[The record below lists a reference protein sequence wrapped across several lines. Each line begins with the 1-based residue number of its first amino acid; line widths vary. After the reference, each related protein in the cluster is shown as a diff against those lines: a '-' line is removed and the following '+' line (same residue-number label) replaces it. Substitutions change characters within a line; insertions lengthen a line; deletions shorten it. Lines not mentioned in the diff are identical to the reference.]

1 MYSLLGR
8 KFILIFFFTTIQ
20 ICLNGEE
27 NYWEK
32 VKVENQVSV
41 YRAKID
47 GKIAFRGVRE
57 MWGNP
62 ESLVSIIEDRVD
74 GRIGSKILNR
84 EN

>member
-1 MYSLLGR
+1 M
-8 KFILIFFFTTIQ
+8 TIQ

-27 NYWEK
+27 IYWEK

-47 GKIAFRGVRE
+47 GQIAFRGVRE

-62 ESLVSIIEDRVD
+62 ESLVSIIEDPS
-74 GRIGSKILNR
+74 GWKIGSKILNL